1 MNATQRGC
9 RSLAIFLVIALV
21 LLVLIPIII
30 MPAIGA
36 AVALPAITVPAEYYR
51 KDWPSPNFELVNT
64 LGGALLAN
72 IIVLWAVWRG
82 WQASNGWTK
91 KVPGRFQAGLEVL
104 VGALWGLTKD
114 QADATNPRVRNVL
127 FPLAASIFFFLLAA
141 NLGKLL
147 PGVESVG
154 VLHCAVYDPIT
165 LNGLPVHENNLLGMT
180 YYVQRND
187 AVLNTGTPGS
197 NESYHQCEA
206 MFGKHKYIKEG
217 WLPRELDPFED
228 QAVMHVVEEGDTLNS
243 IAAEYQADVDAIIA
257 TELPAS
263 ENRAE
268 IQAELDASQYE
279 AVKIDY
285 NDPYAIY
292 NDWDHIEIS
301 AASIVA
307 ANAPDGGE
315 SSIVFDE
322 DALAEGAVADAGE
335 EDHGDETEAQGFQVV
350 GEDDHSEDDH
360 AEGDDHGDESH
371 SEEGDHGHGPS
382 HAEPLPFIVDGN
394 TVTQGDAV
402 YTFTA
407 GATFDTPL
415 EAGQTI
421 TVRAELIGADAT
433 TRNNQIY
440 TVAPFVRGVA
450 TDLSFTIGLALLA
463 FFMIQY
469 FGISELGLDY
479 FQKFVNFRAIGN
491 IGSNPI
497 GGVDF
502 VVGLFEIISEFGKII
517 SLSFRLFGAIFAGT
531 ILYAVILFLTG
542 SGIPVIILLLEI
554 IVGTAQALVFA
565 VLTLLFCA
573 QAMESHHGDHDDHDD
588 HH

>member
-9 RSLAIFLVIALV
+9 RGLLIFLAIAFILLILV
-21 LLVLIPIII
+21 PIII
-30 MPAIGA
+30 LPGMGI

-51 KDWPSPNFELVNT
+51 KDWPSPSFELVNT

-72 IIVLWAVWRG
+72 VIVLFIAWRV

-91 KVPGRFQAGLEVL
+91 KVPGRLQAGVEVL
-104 VGALWGLTKD
+104 VNGLWGLTKS
-114 QADATNPRVRNVL
+114 QADASNPRVRNLL
-127 FPLAASIFFFLLAA
+127 FPIVASIFFFLLAA

-147 PGVESVG
+147 PTVESVG
-154 VLHCAVYDPIT
+154 VLHCAVYEPAP
-165 LNGLPVHENNLLGMT
+165 LSGFPVHENNFLGMT
-180 YYVQRND
+180 YFVQRSE
-187 AVLNTGTPGS
+187 APLTTGTSGTP
-197 NESYHQCEA
+197 ESYYQCEA
-206 MFGKHKYIKEG
+206 MFGEHKYIKDG

-228 QAVMHVVEEGDTLNS
+228 QAVIHVVEAGETLNS
-243 IAAEYQADVDAIIA
+243 IAAEYQAQVEAIVA
-257 TELPAS
+257 GELPAS

-268 IQAELDASQYE
+268 VQAELDASQYE

-285 NDPYAIY
+285 SDPYAIY
-292 NDWDHIEIS
+292 NSWDEIEIS

-315 SSIVFDE
+315 TAIAFDE
-322 DALAEGAVADAGE
+322 AAQEAEA
-335 EDHGDETEAQGFQVV
+335 TEADGESAEAAQEEIPEGFQEVV
-350 GEDDHSEDDH
+350 VEEDDHSEGEAEDH
-360 AEGDDHGDESH
+360 GAGDDHGPTDA
-371 SEEGDHGHGPS
+371 D
-382 HAEPLPFIVDGN
+382 PLPFVVDGS
-394 TVTQGDAV
+394 TITQGDTV
-402 YTFTA
+402 YTLPA
-407 GATFDTPL
+407 GVTFDTPL
-415 EAGQTI
+415 AEGQTI
-421 TVRAELIGADAT
+421 IVRPELFGAEAT
-433 TRNNQIY
+433 TRSNQLY

-463 FFMIQY
+463 FFLIQY
-469 FGISELGLDY
+469 FGVSELGLDY
-479 FQKFVNFRAIGN
+479 FQKFVNLRAIGN
-491 IGSNPI
+491 IGKNPI

-542 SGIPVIILLLEI
+542 AGIPVIILLLEI